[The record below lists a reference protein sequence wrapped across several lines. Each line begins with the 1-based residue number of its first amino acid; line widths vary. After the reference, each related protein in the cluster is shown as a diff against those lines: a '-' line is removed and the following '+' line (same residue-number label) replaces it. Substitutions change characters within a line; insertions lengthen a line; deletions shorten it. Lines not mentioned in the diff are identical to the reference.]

1 MNNTANEQSLAGLV
15 SIQAGLKHAIQ
26 TLTDERNSLPRNDK
40 ENAHRLLTQINQL
53 MAEEKRLRPRV
64 AAAREAEQKHENHS
78 LWCACI
84 LELYGQEDLSLCFE
98 WMKQE
103 RKKRRA
109 ESADAMLKA
118 REA

>member
-1 MNNTANEQSLAGLV
+1 MQTH
-15 SIQAGLKHAIQ
+15 LKQTIQ
-26 TLTDERNSLPRNDK
+26 TLTEERNSLPRNDK

-53 MAEEKRLRPRV
+53 MAEEKRMRPRV
-64 AAAREAEQKHENHS
+64 AAAREAEQKHENHN

-109 ESADAMLKA
+109 ESA
-118 REA
+118 EAAGALT

>member
-1 MNNTANEQSLAGLV
+1 MNEGQSLAELV
-15 SIQAGLKHAIQ
+15 SMQAGLKQSIQ
-26 TLTDERNSLPRNDK
+26 TLTNERNSLPRNDK

-64 AAAREAEQKHENHS
+64 AAAREADQKHENHS
-78 LWCACI
+78 LWCACV

-103 RKKRRA
+103 RKKRRCKGEQA
-109 ESADAMLKA
+109 
-118 REA
+118 